1 MLYSLLK
8 SNGVILKFVYSYTC
22 IISVLFGFLLSYI
35 LITETKGI
43 WYKNLGFQIVPIW
56 FILFGIR
63 EWIMRSAT

>member
-8 SNGVILKFVYSYTC
+8 SNGQILKFVYSYTC

-35 LITETKGI
+35 LISETKGI
-43 WYKNLGFQIVPIW
+43 WYKNLGFHIVSIW

-63 EWIMRSAT
+63 EWCMRSTT